1 MEKFMKKF
9 LRSSIITSTVLILL
23 GFLLI
28 FQSETTIMM
37 ISYVIGGVLVAIGV
51 LALIRYVR
59 AGESPALRNELD
71 IVYGTVTIIFGIIII
86 KNYQIIAS
94 IIPAVIGIAIIIS
107 SAGKLN
113 YAFQLKTEENRMWK
127 TTMILSIISTIF
139 GVFLLFNPFKAAM
152 GIMKIIG
159 VFIII
164 YAILDLIS
172 TIAIKS
178 NVSRIQKAVEETITD
193 AEIVSENDSKEEK
206 KKTHKSKKR
215 KTKDKELGECYR
227 WINYYLL

>member
-37 ISYVIGGVLVAIGV
+37 ISYVIGGVLIAIGV

-139 GVFLLFNPFKAAM
+139 GVILLFNPFKAAM

-215 KTKDKELGECYR
+215 KTKDKE
-227 WINYYLL
+227 

>member
-215 KTKDKELGECYR
+215 KTKDKE
-227 WINYYLL
+227 